1 MFVTLEGID
10 GAGKTTVVDA
20 LRDEFD
26 DATFTRE
33 PTRSW
38 LGEAVERAVSDENSE
53 PLTDL
58 FLFAA
63 DHADHLRRVIR
74 PALEEDRLVVCDRYV
89 DSRYAYQGATLSDR
103 FDDALDWVRGVHE
116 PWTVY
121 PDLTLLLDVPVE
133 TALERKDAEDKYER
147 ADFLRDVA
155 ANYRRLADEEDRFVV
170 VDASR
175 DADAVAETCVE
186 AVRERL

>member
-10 GAGKTTVVDA
+10 GAGKTTVVE
-20 LRDEFD
+20 RMREEFKE
-26 DATFTRE
+26 AKFTRE
-33 PTRSW
+33 PTGSW
-38 LGEAVERAVSDENSE
+38 LGDAVERAVTDEDSA

-63 DHADHLRRVIR
+63 DHADHLDRVVR
-74 PALEEDRLVVCDRYV
+74 PALNEDGLLICDRYV

-103 FDDALDWVRGVHE
+103 FDDALGWVRGIHE

-121 PDLTLLLDVPVE
+121 PDLTLLLDVPAE
-133 TALERKDAEDKYER
+133 TALRRKDAGDKYER
-147 ADFLRDVA
+147 VEFLRDVA
-155 ANYRRLADEEDRFVV
+155 ENYRRLAENEDRFVV

-175 DADAVAETCVE
+175 EPDAVAADCID
-186 AVRERL
+186 AVRRRL